1 MSKSSRRECS
11 DCGSQDRREFLAA
24 TGALLGVA
32 ALSGGVWGAPSRSSA
47 AETAVGRLYESLT
60 AEQRKVVVLPWDD
73 ERRTRINANW
83 HVTQADVRSFTKD
96 QQVLITEIVKG
107 VTSADGYERFLKQME
122 DDDGGI
128 GQYSVGIFGDPS
140 GTPFEFAL
148 TGRHL
153 TLRADGDTTPGAA
166 FGGPIVYGHGA
177 EGDPKQNLF
186 WYQTKQVNEVF
197 AMLDGKQRDKA
208 LVASAPP
215 RAPCSFARRAR
226 PCLGSAAA
234 NCRATRRPCFGVR
247 WKPSWRR
254 TGRKTSRRRSRSWR
268 PAAASTRST
277 LPSIAAATWTT
288 TRCGT
293 SGGWRARPSSAT
305 SAAHRTSTRT
315 STWPGGP
322 SSCLATLTK

>member
-1 MSKSSRRECS
+1 MSKSSRRECP

-83 HVTQADVRSFTKD
+83 HVTQADVQSFTKD

-208 LVASAPP
+208 LVASAP
-215 RAPCSFARRAR
+215 AE
-226 PCLGSAAA
+226 SAVQLRQAGEA
-234 NCRATRRPCFGVR
+234 LPGI
-247 WKPSWRR
+247 S
-254 TGRKTSRRRSRSWR
+254 GRELSSDQKAVLRRSLEAVLAPYRKEDVAEAFEILEAGGGLDSLHVAFYRSGDLGNDQVWDVWR
-268 PAAASTRST
+268 LESPTVVCHFRGAPHVHAYINVAKRS
-277 LPSIAAATWTT
+277 
-288 TRCGT
+288 
-293 SGGWRARPSSAT
+293 
-305 SAAHRTSTRT
+305 
-315 STWPGGP
+315 
-322 SSCLATLTK
+322 

>member
-1 MSKSSRRECS
+1 VNKSSRREFP
-11 DCGSQDRREFLAA
+11 DCGRQDRREFLVA

-32 ALSGGVWGAPSRSSA
+32 ALSDGVWGAPSRSSA
-47 AETAVGRLYESLT
+47 AEAAVGRLYDSLT
-60 AEQRKVVVLPWDD
+60 AEQRKVVVLPWDS

-107 VTSADGYERFLKQME
+107 GTSADGYERFLKQME

-208 LVASAPP
+208 LVASAPAESAVQLRQAGEALP
-215 RAPCSFARRAR
+215 GISGRELSSDQKAVLRRSLEAVLAPYRKEDVAEAFEILEAGGGLDSLHVAFYRSGDLDNDQVWDVWRLESPTVVCHFRGAPHVHAYINVARR
-226 PCLGSAAA
+226 S
-234 NCRATRRPCFGVR
+234 
-247 WKPSWRR
+247 
-254 TGRKTSRRRSRSWR
+254 
-268 PAAASTRST
+268 
-277 LPSIAAATWTT
+277 
-288 TRCGT
+288 
-293 SGGWRARPSSAT
+293 
-305 SAAHRTSTRT
+305 
-315 STWPGGP
+315 
-322 SSCLATLTK
+322 

>member
-1 MSKSSRRECS
+1 MSESSRRECS

-32 ALSGGVWGAPSRSSA
+32 ALSEGVWGAPSRSSA

-60 AEQRKVVVLPWDD
+60 AAQRKVVLVPWND
-73 ERRTRINANW
+73 ERRTRISANW
-83 HVTQADVRSFTKD
+83 HVTKAGVQSFTKE
-96 QQVLITEIVKG
+96 QQALITQIVEG

-128 GQYSVGIFGDPS
+128 AQYSVAIFGDPN
-140 GTPFEFAL
+140 GTQFEFAL

-197 AMLDGKQRDKA
+197 AMLDGKQREKA
-208 LVASAPP
+208 LVA
-215 RAPCSFARRAR
+215 RAPTENAVQLRQA
-226 PCLGSAAA
+226 GAAL
-234 NCRATRRPCFGVR
+234 PGI
-247 WKPSWRR
+247 S
-254 TGRKTSRRRSRSWR
+254 GRELSSDQKAVLRRSLEAVFAPYRKEDVAEAFEVFEAGGGIDALNVAFYRSGDLDNDQVWDVWR
-268 PAAASTRST
+268 LESPTVVCHFRGAPHVHAYINVAKRS
-277 LPSIAAATWTT
+277 
-288 TRCGT
+288 
-293 SGGWRARPSSAT
+293 
-305 SAAHRTSTRT
+305 
-315 STWPGGP
+315 
-322 SSCLATLTK
+322 

>member
-1 MSKSSRRECS
+1 MNKSSRRECS

-32 ALSGGVWGAPSRSSA
+32 ALPGGVWGAPSRSSA

-60 AEQRKVVVLPWDD
+60 AEQRKVVVLPWDN

-140 GTPFEFAL
+140 GAPFEFAL

-208 LVASAPP
+208 LVASAPAESAVQLRQAGEALP
-215 RAPCSFARRAR
+215 GISGRDLSSDQKAVLRRSLEAVLAPYRKEDVAEAFEILEAGGGLDALHVAFYRSGDLGNDQVWDVWRLESPTVVCHFRGAPHVHAYINVARR
-226 PCLGSAAA
+226 S
-234 NCRATRRPCFGVR
+234 
-247 WKPSWRR
+247 
-254 TGRKTSRRRSRSWR
+254 
-268 PAAASTRST
+268 
-277 LPSIAAATWTT
+277 
-288 TRCGT
+288 
-293 SGGWRARPSSAT
+293 
-305 SAAHRTSTRT
+305 
-315 STWPGGP
+315 
-322 SSCLATLTK
+322 